1 MDIERAV
8 DDFVSRGKNLFHHLR
23 SEGESLSDLGL
34 RILRVQ
40 LHILHVETAR
50 LVHIKLARPTATAE
64 TSPALSPVQ
73 AKTEKKSPDECVHRR
88 LIDDCVN
95 ALGERT
101 GLVYCLECE
110 AIIKDPFLKPE

>member
-8 DDFVSRGKNLFHHLR
+8 DDFLLRGQNLFHHLR

-50 LVHIKLARPTATAE
+50 LVHIKLARPAATAE
-64 TSPALSPVQ
+64 TSPALFPVQ

-88 LIDDCVN
+88 LIDDYVN
-95 ALGERT
+95 AHGERT
-101 GLVYCLECE
+101 SLVYCLECE